1 MGVNLGGDLVLREES
16 KEGESGVYS
25 LCLIIRATVG
35 KEGLG
40 LAFSALVIFV
50 YSTPARLCQY
60 LFYPNMSERKN
71 KKNENCSDMRDTVTA
86 IEKIEIILHQKEISF

>member
-1 MGVNLGGDLVLREES
+1 MLREEN

-40 LAFSALVIFV
+40 LAFSTLVIFF
-50 YSTPARLCQY
+50 YSTPAHLCQY
-60 LFYPNMSERKN
+60 LFYPNMSERKY
-71 KKNENCSDMRDTVTA
+71 KKNENCSDRRDTVTGT
-86 IEKIEIILHQKEISF
+86 EKMEIILHQKEISF